1 MFIKVPIK
9 CVCTTVMLLCR
20 NDHPVQCSC
29 NFARLHLYYHRCCI
43 ILIAIC
49 CPGNVFCAVWLFFYF
64 SCVLLWSTFIILDR
78 YSSVFILLSDLKP
91 LPLQMGGSASPAL
104 YQRRW
109 RHHLV
114 RSPLVIIQSS
124 LPFKCQ
130 IRLLPMPDN
139 LMIVINF
146 YV

>member
-1 MFIKVPIK
+1 MCCSHSILMFIKVPIK

-78 YSSVFILLSDLKP
+78 NSPVSIFMIYWNDLFSPVQCTFHMYYAFVVIYCKIGYFCCLL
-91 LPLQMGGSASPAL
+91 
-104 YQRRW
+104 
-109 RHHLV
+109 
-114 RSPLVIIQSS
+114 
-124 LPFKCQ
+124 
-130 IRLLPMPDN
+130 LL
-139 LMIVINF
+139 LLH
-146 YV
+146 